1 MNTCDHTAGTTLTV
15 VRFNPGMTPVIQ
27 GKLEL
32 EATAVSKVILDS
44 GEMAMLLAP
53 RHELGSVEVMDLLL
67 TARETGKRFS
77 CSDEGAYC
85 TVSQWVPGY
94 SALRMS
100 A

>member
-32 EATAVSKVILDS
+32 EATAVSKVILEPC
-44 GEMAMLLAP
+44 EMAMLLAP
-53 RHELGSVEVMDLLL
+53 RHELGGVEVMDLWMA
-67 TARETGKRFS
+67 ARETGKRFS

-85 TVSQWVPGY
+85 NVSQWVSGY
-94 SALRMS
+94 SALRMG

>member
-27 GKLEL
+27 GKLE
-32 EATAVSKVILDS
+32 ATAVSKVILDP

-53 RHELGSVEVMDLLL
+53 RHELGGVEVMDLWLA
-67 TARETGKRFS
+67 ARETGKRFS

-85 TVSQWVPGY
+85 NVSQWVSGY

>member
-1 MNTCDHTAGTTLTV
+1 MNTRDHTAGTTLAV
-15 VRFNPGMTPVIQ
+15 VRFNPGTSPVIPR
-27 GKLEL
+27 KL
-32 EATAVSKVILDS
+32 EATAVSKVILDP
-44 GEMAMLLAP
+44 GEMTMLLAP